1 MERPPAH
8 VLVVDDD
15 PGIRTLL
22 GEYLER
28 AGFRVS
34 LARDGREM
42 RHALDASRPDLV
54 VLDVMLH
61 RHIKEGQYISGSG
74 FHRSITRWALQG
86 RNPCL
91 DLP

>member
-1 MERPPAH
+1 MDRPPAH

-42 RHALDASRPDLV
+42 PNS
-54 VLDVMLH
+54 
-61 RHIKEGQYISGSG
+61 
-74 FHRSITRWALQG
+74 
-86 RNPCL
+86 
-91 DLP
+91 